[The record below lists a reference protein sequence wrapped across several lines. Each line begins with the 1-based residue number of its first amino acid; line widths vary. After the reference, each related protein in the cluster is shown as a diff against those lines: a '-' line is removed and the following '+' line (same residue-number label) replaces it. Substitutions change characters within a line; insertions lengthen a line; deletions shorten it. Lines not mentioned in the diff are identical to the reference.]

1 MQIDRRTTIAGL
13 CAGLAMPSGAES
25 PGGLR
30 VTLLGQS
37 LLEHDLRQQSWPGG
51 AEIRAVLADADVV
64 FSNLETVIARPG
76 TQLGAPTRALE
87 TLHSGGP
94 DVLECLRDLNVSLL
108 ATANNHAYD
117 FGTAGVLST
126 LIELDAAGLPHA
138 GTGRTLADASAPAY
152 SRSGRVGL
160 VAWATGKI
168 RDGGAATPT
177 RAGVNEVREDAPGRL
192 NPDDVARVLAA
203 IRAAAKRCDVVIAYH
218 HNHLWGDDLTVTPEW
233 QRRLAR
239 RCVDAGAR
247 AFVAHGPPLL
257 HGLELYR
264 DAPLFYG
271 LGNFIFQTETPPG
284 RYPARSWDG
293 LIVQGRF
300 GRGRPMLRFRPI
312 VLNERGVAGPGDHA
326 TVGRP
331 ALATG
336 DDAERVLRDF
346 AARSKAFGTD
356 IRIAD
361 GHATLAS

>member
-126 LIELDAAGLPHA
+126 LIELDAAGLPSRLRRRFDTHVLTFSGVWA
-138 GTGRTLADASAPAY
+138 VVAPPMH
-152 SRSGRVGL
+152 
-160 VAWATGKI
+160 
-168 RDGGAATPT
+168 PT
-177 RAGVNEVREDAPGRL
+177 R
-192 NPDDVARVLAA
+192 
-203 IRAAAKRCDVVIAYH
+203 
-218 HNHLWGDDLTVTPEW
+218 
-233 QRRLAR
+233 QRDRLAR
-239 RCVDAGAR
+239 AGDAAYLLESLERCRTAVDW
-247 AFVAHGPPLL
+247 
-257 HGLELYR
+257 EQ
-264 DAPLFYG
+264 
-271 LGNFIFQTETPPG
+271 NT
-284 RYPARSWDG
+284 
-293 LIVQGRF
+293 LIHDVSRQIKR
-300 GRGRPMLRFRPI
+300 
-312 VLNERGVAGPGDHA
+312 
-326 TVGRP
+326 
-331 ALATG
+331 
-336 DDAERVLRDF
+336 
-346 AARSKAFGTD
+346 K
-356 IRIAD
+356 
-361 GHATLAS
+361 